1 MSEVVFNN
9 LSGFFKNYLYIGDY
23 ANVWEVI
30 FGLTLC
36 HSCKNPNS
44 RVCCAPLSWIVKNY
58 LYIGGHADVWQ
69 VFFSNIMLKL

>member
-23 ANVWEVI
+23 ADVWEVF

-36 HSCKNPNS
+36 HNCKNPNS
-44 RVCCAPLSWIVKNY
+44 RVCCAPCPGLLKTT
-58 LYIGGHADVWQ
+58 YILEVMLMYGR
-69 VFFSNIMLKL
+69 FFF